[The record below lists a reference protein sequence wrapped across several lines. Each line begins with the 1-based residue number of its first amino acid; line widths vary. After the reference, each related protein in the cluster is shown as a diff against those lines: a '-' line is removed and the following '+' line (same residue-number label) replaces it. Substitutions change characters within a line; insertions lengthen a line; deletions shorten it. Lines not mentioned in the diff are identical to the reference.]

1 MTYALREALSAFR
14 RTPLLLG
21 LSATMIALSLF
32 VSGLFG
38 VAAHNLRRFVGELE
52 SRVEVVAF
60 VRDDADPASIRAAQ
74 QQIRSFPEVRDV
86 QYVSREAA
94 LETARR
100 ELPEFQSIFASL
112 DVNPLPASLNV
123 LLHAQQRDA
132 ESVRAIAERI
142 AGLGPVE
149 DVRYGSDWLENV
161 FLLRR
166 VAALATAVLGTA
178 FALVAVLI
186 IGAAV
191 RMAIFARRDEIAI
204 MRLVGATEE
213 FVRRPFII
221 EGMLV
226 GILGGAVAL
235 LATWLAWRAVADS
248 LIALEWIPL
257 GWVLAGVAA
266 GAFLGMAAS
275 AWAVHRHAHSV

>member
-1 MTYALREALSAFR
+1 MYALREALSAFR
-14 RTPLLLG
+14 RTPLLIG

-38 VAAHNLRRFVGELE
+38 VAAHNLRRVVGELE

-60 VRDDADPASIRAAQ
+60 IRDDADPASIRATQREIETFA
-74 QQIRSFPEVRDV
+74 EVRNV
-86 QYVSREAA
+86 QYVSRDAA

-100 ELPEFQSIFASL
+100 ELPEFQSIFSSL
-112 DVNPLPASLNV
+112 EVNPLPASLNV

-132 ESVRAIAERI
+132 QSVRDVADRI
-142 AGLGPVE
+142 AAFGTIE
-149 DVRYGSDWLENV
+149 DVRYGADWLDNI

-166 VAALATAVLGTA
+166 VAALTTAVLGIA
-178 FALVAVLI
+178 FALVAALI
-186 IGAAV
+186 IGVAV

-204 MRLVGATEE
+204 MRLVGATEA

-226 GILGGAVAL
+226 GILGGVVAL
-235 LATWLAWRAVADS
+235 AATWLAWRAVSDS
-248 LIALEWIPL
+248 LIALDWMPTE
-257 GWVLAGVAA
+257 WVLAGIAA
-266 GAFLGMAAS
+266 GALLGMVAS